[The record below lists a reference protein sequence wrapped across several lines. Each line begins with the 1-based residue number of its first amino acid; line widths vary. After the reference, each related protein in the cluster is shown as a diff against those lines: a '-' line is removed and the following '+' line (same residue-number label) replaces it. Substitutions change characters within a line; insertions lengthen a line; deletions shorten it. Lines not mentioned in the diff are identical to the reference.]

1 VHHTSENIYMGLA
14 GLYTLIDP
22 AETPLGLPTGRYE
35 VPLVINDVAFD
46 DKGQLLFDNNS
57 ESSLFGDVILV
68 NGVAWPTLA
77 VEPRRY
83 RFRILNASLSRG
95 YRLRLSNGG
104 PMTVIATDAGL
115 VETPQRI
122 TELRTGMAERYEV
135 VIDFTGLAG
144 AKIDLR
150 NAGVPNAVDF
160 DNTDKVMRFDVRLPL
175 AGPDTSR
182 VPTVLDTTGAFS
194 ALKESDARGPRHDV
208 PVPGGR
214 SG

>member
-1 VHHTSENIYMGLA
+1 VTTSVVHRS
-14 GLYTLIDP
+14 
-22 AETPLGLPTGRYE
+22 GRRE
-35 VPLVINDVAFD
+35 D
-46 DKGQLLFDNNS
+46 
-57 ESSLFGDVILV
+57 
-68 NGVAWPTLA
+68 
-77 VEPRRY
+77 R
-83 RFRILNASLSRG
+83 
-95 YRLRLSNGG
+95 
-104 PMTVIATDAGL
+104 
-115 VETPQRI
+115 
-122 TELRTGMAERYEV
+122 
-135 VIDFTGLAG
+135 
-144 AKIDLR
+144 LR

>member
-95 YRLRLSNGG
+95 HRLRLSNGG

-182 VPTVLDTTGAFS
+182 VPPCWTQP
-194 ALKESDARGPRHDV
+194 ARSRH
-208 PVPGGR
+208 
-214 SG
+214 